1 MTMFEPTH
9 VDGTPAVCFSC
20 GKHAIGVGIGA
31 LKRAAD
37 DPRYLCAECLLIAE
51 QIKHVR
57 RWDAYESQ
65 AVLGGMDAAGPLVEA
80 FGSDLAEWDEGQVR
94 QFIATVWR
102 GCAYRLRELVRSQE
116 VPF

>member
-1 MTMFEPTH
+1 MTLFEPTH
-9 VDGTPAVCFSC
+9 VDNTPAVCFCC
-20 GKHAIGVGIGA
+20 GRHATGAGIGGP
-31 LKRAAD
+31 KG

-102 GCAYRLRELVRSQE
+102 GCADRLRELVRSQE
-116 VPF
+116 APF